1 MLCSIFVHLKGLRSK
16 KVHARGKKQSRCHS
30 QNNLKK
36 DFPPLLQSKCYY
48 MQMPRSSFSGTSP
61 GSNHTSLVLCVTTR
75 SFWKEEPR
83 QVCAKRRMTLLS
95 AAGCRVQNLVNLWNL
110 ASYQAGS
117 NTRVGTCLWYA
128 WTRRSMDD
136 PASHALV
143 SKHRHTWIKVSVLWY
158 LLKTYECHWKE
169 FCNVIFLL
177 WKL

>member
-1 MLCSIFVHLKGLRSK
+1 
-16 KVHARGKKQSRCHS
+16 
-30 QNNLKK
+30 
-36 DFPPLLQSKCYY
+36 
-48 MQMPRSSFSGTSP
+48 MPRSSFSGTSP

-83 QVCAKRRMTLLS
+83 QVCAERRMTLLS

-117 NTRVGTCLWYA
+117 STRVGTCLWYA
-128 WTRRSMDD
+128 WTRRSVDD

-143 SKHRHTWIKVSVLWY
+143 FKHRHTWIKVSVLWHF
-158 LLKTYECHWKE
+158 LKTYEYHWRE

-177 WKL
+177 WKLKEKMQRCNSWYICSRTGRTGTLLECFRLTQYLLLN